1 MTIPSDYADR
11 IGVDVSKI
19 YHVNAGRKRFT
30 AAEASKLLDLAFDD
44 PRLAGLT
51 ILHLRPDLKPTGP
64 HFCRICPHQPKN
76 RKKAAKRKAR
86 HGQ

>member
-11 IGVDVSKI
+11 IGVDISKI

-30 AAEASKLLDLAFDD
+30 VAEASKLLDLAFGD

-51 ILHLRPDLKPTGP
+51 ILHLRPDLKPAAA
-64 HFCRICPHQPKN
+64 HFCRICPNNPKN
-76 RKKAAKRKAR
+76 RKKAAKKNRK
-86 HGQ
+86 